1 MSSMTQIMLGHPA
14 TGSPNIIA
22 LTTTN
27 TIPANARRQNS
38 SPMIDEKT
46 SGTMEKPTIPLIEYL
61 SSERK
66 FHLLFP
72 AARSTF
78 SYEMQW
84 VLNPT
89 QEKMPLEKRLTS
101 LSERTASTNR
111 LVMQRKSRAPS
122 TISVSEILLMI
133 R

>member
-1 MSSMTQIMLGHPA
+1 MENSCNPPMSSMTQIMLGHPA

-46 SGTMEKPTIPLIEYL
+46 SGTMEKPTIPSIEYL

-89 QEKMPLEKRLTS
+89 
-101 LSERTASTNR
+101 
-111 LVMQRKSRAPS
+111 
-122 TISVSEILLMI
+122 
-133 R
+133 